1 MARRTPALHLLV
13 LLSVLLGLFPA
24 ALPTQAA
31 PLRQGPPTPSAAP
44 SQQQGPTRP
53 EDLSPPAPV
62 PLQLPTS
69 QIAQAPIGKLASA
82 AATSATLTRLPLA
95 FEPNMG
101 QTDSAVRFQ
110 VRGLGGMIHFAED
123 ETVLTLPGR
132 QRGQNADAAN
142 RRNTPPTASNTLT
155 ATDVIS
161 YHVLRQHFLGADP
174 HPVVTGTTALPGKV
188 NYFTGSDRTNW
199 RIGIPTYAGIAY
211 KDLYPGID
219 LQYDG
224 NEGHLKRTFVVAPGA
239 DPSRIRW
246 RYQGAEKP
254 EVDGAGRLLVTLKRS
269 ANQSLTETLTLT
281 ETAPI
286 AWQVINQ
293 QRVSVD
299 VRFVVEASG
308 QVGFAVA
315 PYDHTQPLI
324 IDPTLEYGSYLGGSG
339 SDYVA
344 DIDADNDGNVYV
356 IGTTRSTNFPPATT
370 ETITGTASFDDVF
383 VVKLNAVGDTLL
395 YRTFLRGSGG
405 SNSDDEGAG
414 IVVDRV
420 GGRAGQAW
428 ITGHTWSANFPL
440 VSALFG
446 SKPGRADVF
455 VTKLDV
461 QGGLLFSTYLGGDA
475 NDFGTDIALDP
486 NGNAYTTGR
495 TISKGVL
502 SSTNIPF
509 PTKPSLPKSD
519 SSFDAFVTKI
529 KNDGSEVVYSRYIGG
544 NGSLDGDYGQ
554 GLVVDADEM
563 VTLTGYTEASDFP
576 IAGGFQTAR
585 AGGTDAFIT
594 RLNTDGSIAS
604 SSFLGGLG
612 NDYAYGIARDLETGH
627 VFVVGQISG
636 TLSSATSSFGL
647 PTTNSTN
654 AFVARASFNSSG
666 SASLQYLSILGGS
679 NSEVFYRVAVDA
691 AGQAIAIGETKSS
704 AYPLVDRLPHSS
716 STVDAQDA
724 VVSMLTPT
732 GSQLVFST
740 FLDSTSAVDDGRA
753 VAIDPVTGHIVVAS
767 YRGSIPT
774 TAGSLQPSGA
784 GLVDIN
790 LMKLSTPRLYLDQ
803 ERVAA
808 SCQSECTVH
817 TGKPV
822 HTLSGNFWTKS
833 TDLAV
838 QTPGPALVW
847 QRTYISQAT
856 DEITGSLGVGWLHP
870 YATQLIT
877 PSMAQ
882 GEPNTVIVLAPQGNR
897 LRFRQSGSS
906 FTPVPGVY
914 SSLVQDITGYTW
926 TLRDQTAYRF
936 GLDGTLASIRDPQ
949 GQQVTLGYSGS
960 PARLTS
966 IVDAADATRALQLT
980 YHPDG
985 HIATVSDGVR
995 SVGYSYTGDDLT
1007 GVRDVM
1013 QRWTFF
1019 SYQNHLLTRI
1029 RTPLDETIE
1038 AMSYDVATPEGRVIS
1053 QTLRGGRQFLFS
1065 YHTPG
1070 FGAAQST
1077 IITTTE
1083 AGAPQ
1088 SVTQYDYGTN
1098 NALLGVR
1105 HNGQAVAASTF
1116 DDGFAPAAVSDGR
1129 GNTTQVV
1136 NTSVGLP
1143 TQITNALNQKTQVS
1157 YDSNHNP
1164 LAITDAQGI
1173 TTRLRYDSA
1182 NNVISTTV
1190 GITTSLPLGATTLY
1204 TYTLHPRSGTLSL
1217 LEATR
1222 APDGVV
1228 TRFGYND
1235 AGQVLTQTVGYNTP
1249 LAQVTT
1255 YGYDS
1260 LGRLNSTTVGVG
1272 TPQQR
1277 RTVTIYNADNTVQET
1292 IQNYVNGSYTPSQ
1305 PDEDIRTRY
1314 GYDDFGNLSW
1324 VTDVSG
1330 RLDATQYNTYGQVA
1344 WTIRNLQPV
1353 ILNTNGE
1360 PVVPATPPAFNP
1372 AYPDRNVAT
1381 LYGYDGLGR
1390 TVLVTETGLLTG
1402 VFSPTTRRFSDH
1414 TTRVSHTQ
1422 YDSLDRPI
1430 TVTLNYQPSNV
1441 ADANFQTVM
1450 TYDGAGNLT
1459 GQRDSYGRWSSTTFD
1474 ALNRPVTVTV
1484 NLEDGNPLT
1493 GASDTDRVSVTRYDA
1508 SGRVAETVS
1517 NYADGVFNADEPD
1530 RDRITRYQYDSLGRV
1545 ITTTQNLMA
1554 NPGSRT
1560 DVNLTTVNAYDPVT
1574 TRLLAQQDPLGR
1586 WQHTQYDVLGR
1597 ATTQIANCV
1606 NSGGAAV
1613 PTGCAPVSEAL
1624 PDRNLPTSYAY
1635 DALGQTTLIT
1645 NALDIATGTIY
1656 DGLGRSVA
1664 QIANFKPG
1672 SSSLPDRNVTTGQV
1686 YDGLGRTLILT
1697 DAVGA
1702 TVQRQYDALGRT
1714 VVMTDAVG
1722 RATRIGYDGLGQ
1734 QRWVERADGQLTVLT
1749 LDRLGRQVAT
1759 TLNYQDGSVDAN
1771 EPSDQD
1777 LIQQTAYDRAG
1788 RVTQILDASERQ
1800 TWFGYDALNRLT
1812 LVRENVTG
1820 SCGGGACS
1828 FGGTFTHYGYDWAGN
1843 RTSIEDARERIRT
1856 FAYDAANRMV
1866 SATDA
1871 LSQTT
1876 SWSYDK
1882 GGRRLSQD
1890 DPRGAAFDLSWAY
1903 DGQDRVISTTAVQL
1917 SAPITATY
1925 DALGRRTTLH
1935 DATGITGFGYDNLG
1949 RLTTLNAPES
1959 GQVAYSY
1966 SARGQRSELVYPSGL
1981 TLSYGYLPDGQ
1992 LQSITQTDDL
2002 LASYSYDSVGR
2013 LDTLSRANGAT
2024 TSYSYDDADRLARLQ
2039 TTVGIATRSQ
2049 FDYAV
2054 DRLGQRTAV
2063 TETLGSATRVI
2074 TYAYDGWLRLTEAVE
2089 SPGTHFEY
2097 AYDDAGNRTGAWVNG
2112 VQTESRSYN
2121 AANQVVGWTY
2131 DAAGNLTSDGTRSY
2145 SYDALNRQLSATQGL
2160 TTTRYG
2166 YNGDGVLITA
2176 TVGSGLETRY
2186 IQDQS
2191 APLSQILQA
2200 KQGTTTTSYLY
2211 GHARLASLTGSTRS
2225 WELAD
2230 ALGSVRGTLDEAGV
2244 LLDSVNYDP
2253 WGQVQSGSP
2262 APFGFTGELHEAAS
2276 GLVHLRARWYN
2287 PQSGTLT
2294 SRDPYW
2300 GQPTRPDTLHPYT
2313 YVGNNPL
2320 LRTDPSGRCYP
2331 PVEFLRTAEP
2341 QNCHNLDL
2349 AYEIAGHPNASF
2361 WEQAAANVYIGTFWG
2376 SHQMLAAGTA
2386 VLAGAAIGAGAA
2398 VVGGAAST
2406 VGTTV
2411 VGAVGAVGATATG
2424 LAQRASASLVASPNT
2439 ASTLSVVNAG
2449 VQLGVTG
2456 YTIKEAFCGNQDAQA
2471 LLANPYGVT
2480 GINAWS
2486 ELGNAIYAG
2495 WRGYSSLTMPVEAV
2509 GAATTGAVS
2518 RFKSTDVDAF
2528 KQFLTEAAAA
2538 QSQRNVPALTG
2549 YWNRA
2554 LEDVNNLYVYRIG
2567 DRIVG
2572 AIQVGKEAGALEVK
2586 LLQSIQ
2592 PGVGTE
2598 LMRQAVR
2605 TSIEQGYQ
2613 GRLILTSYPES
2624 VDFYKKLGGELVDPD
2639 FRTFVWGE
2647 EAAQALLS
2655 GR

>member
-1 MARRTPALHLLV
+1 MARRTRALHLLV
-13 LLSVLLGLFPA
+13 LLGVLLGLFPTA
-24 ALPTQAA
+24 APTQAA
-31 PLRQGPPTPSAAP
+31 SLRQGPPAPSVAP

-53 EDLSPPAPV
+53 EDLSAPAPTPV
-62 PLQLPTS
+62 QVPTS
-69 QIAQAPIGKLASA
+69 QTAQAPIGQLAAPLSA
-82 AATSATLTRLPLA
+82 HQPDFARLPLS

-101 QTDSAVRFQ
+101 QTDSPVRFQ

-132 QRGQNADAAN
+132 RRGQDTTAAN
-142 RRNTPPTASNTLT
+142 RQDMPLAADALS
-155 ATDVIS
+155 ATEVIS
-161 YHVLRQHFLGADP
+161 YHVLRQQFLGADP
-174 HPVVTGTTALPGKV
+174 HPAVTGTTALPGKV
-188 NYFTGSDRTNW
+188 NYFLGSDHAQWRT
-199 RIGIPTYAGIAY
+199 GIPTYAGIVYEA
-211 KDLYPGID
+211 LYPGID
-219 LQYDG
+219 LHYDG
-224 NEGHLKRTFVVAPGA
+224 SEGQLKRTFVVAPSA
-239 DPSRIRW
+239 DPQRIRW

-254 EVDGAGRLLVTLKRS
+254 KVDAAGRLLVTLKRA
-269 ANQSLTETLTLT
+269 ANQPLTETLTLT

-286 AWQVINQ
+286 AWQVVDQ
-293 QRVSVD
+293 QRVPVD
-299 VRFVVEASG
+299 VQFVVEASG

-315 PYDHTQPLI
+315 SYDHTQPLI
-324 IDPTLEYGSYLGGSG
+324 IDPTLEYASYLGGSG
-339 SDYVA
+339 NDYVA
-344 DIDADNDGNVYV
+344 DLDVDSDGNVYV

-370 ETITGTASFDDVF
+370 ETISGTASSDDVF
-383 VVKLNAVGDTLL
+383 VVKLNAAGTSLL
-395 YRTFLRGSGG
+395 YRTFLLGSTGNG
-405 SNSDDEGAG
+405 NTNDKGRA

-420 GGRAGQAW
+420 GERAGQVW
-428 ITGHTWSANFPL
+428 ITGDTWSTNFPIQSPL
-440 VSALFG
+440 PNPRLMG
-446 SKPGRADVF
+446 SNSGDSDAF
-455 VTKLDV
+455 VTRLDT
-461 QGGLLFSTYLGGDA
+461 QGKVLFSSYLGGHAYDVA
-475 NDFGTDIALDP
+475 FDIALDTQ
-486 NGNAYTTGR
+486 GNAYITGE
-495 TISKGVL
+495 TNSKDGISGLPK
-502 SSTNIPF
+502 PF
-509 PTKPSLPKSD
+509 PTIPSAYISNV
-519 SSFDAFVTKI
+519 SYDAFVTKI
-529 KNDGSEVVYSRYIGG
+529 SSITNTVIVYSRYIGG
-544 NGSLDGDYGQ
+544 SSPDKGRGVTVSGDGVATVTGFTQ
-554 GLVVDADEM
+554 SSNFPVV
-563 VTLTGYTEASDFP
+563 
-576 IAGGFQTAR
+576 GGFQMAH
-585 AGGTDAFIT
+585 AGGDDAFIT
-594 RLNTDGSIAS
+594 RIHPSGTIS
-604 SSFLGGLG
+604 SSTFLGGPG
-612 NDYAYGIARDLETGH
+612 DDQANGITQDVGTGD

-636 TLSSATSSFGL
+636 TLSTVTSSFGS
-647 PTTNSTN
+647 PTAQSTN
-654 AFVARASFNSSG
+654 AFVARTSINSSNVT
-666 SASLQYLSILGGS
+666 SLQYLSVIGG
-679 NSEVFYRVAVDA
+679 EKVEAFERIAVDA
-691 AGQAIAIGETKSS
+691 AGQAIAIGDTTSL
-704 AYPLVDRLPHSS
+704 AYPLVNSLSVRLG
-716 STVDAQDA
+716 TDKEA
-724 VVSMLTPT
+724 VVSMLTST
-732 GSQLVFST
+732 GADLVFST
-740 FLDSTSAVDDGRA
+740 VLERQTVSGSDSGQA
-753 VAIDPVTGHIVVAS
+753 VAIDPVTGYIVVAAQDTV
-767 YRGSIPT
+767 IVPT
-774 TAGSLQPSGA
+774 NGALQPTDPGSL
-784 GLVDIN
+784 DIT

-914 SSLVQDITGYTW
+914 SSLVKDTTGYTW

-936 GLDGTLASIRDPQ
+936 GLDGTLASIRDSQ

-960 PARLTS
+960 PVRLTS
-966 IVDAADATRALQLT
+966 IVDAGDATRALQLT

-995 SVGYSYTGDDLT
+995 SVAYSYTGDDLT

-1038 AMSYDVATPEGRVIS
+1038 AMTYDVATPEGRVIS

-1070 FGAAQST
+1070 FSAAQST

-1173 TTRLRYDSA
+1173 ATRLRYDSA

-1204 TYTLHPRSGTLSL
+1204 TYTLHPRSGKLSL

-1330 RLDATQYNTYGQVA
+1330 RLDATQYNAYGQVA

-1414 TTRVSHTQ
+1414 TTRVSRTE

-1459 GQRDSYGRWSSTTFD
+1459 GQRDSYGRWISTTYD
-1474 ALNRPVTVTV
+1474 ALNRPVTVTT

-1517 NYADGVFNADEPD
+1517 NYADGVFNAAEPD
-1530 RDRITRYQYDSLGRV
+1530 RDRITRYAYDSLGRV
-1545 ITTTQNLMA
+1545 ITSTQNVMA
-1554 NPGSRT
+1554 SPGSRT
-1560 DVNLTTVNAYDPVT
+1560 DANLTTVNAYDPVT

-1597 ATTQIANCV
+1597 ATTQIANCM

-1613 PTGCAPVSEAL
+1613 SNGCAPFSETA
-1624 PDRNLPTSYAY
+1624 PDRNLPTTMAY

-1645 NALDIATGTIY
+1645 NALGIATGIFY
-1656 DGLGRSVA
+1656 DGLGRSVQ
-1664 QIANFKPG
+1664 QIANLKPG
-1672 SSSLPDRNVTTGQV
+1672 SSPLPDRNVTTGQA
-1686 YDGLGRTLILT
+1686 YDGLGRTLVLT

-1722 RATRIGYDGLGQ
+1722 RVTRIGYDGLGQ
-1734 QRWVERADGQLTVLT
+1734 QRWVERAAGQLIVLT
-1749 LDRLGRQVAT
+1749 LDHLGRQTAT

-1771 EPSDQD
+1771 EPVDQD

-1788 RVTQILDASERQ
+1788 RVTQTLDASERQ

-1828 FGGTFTHYGYDWAGN
+1828 FGGTFTRYGYDWAGN
-1843 RTSIEDARERIRT
+1843 RTSIEDAREKTRT
-1856 FAYDAANRMV
+1856 FAYDAADRLV
-1866 SATDA
+1866 SSTDA

-1876 SWSYDK
+1876 SWSYDR
-1882 GGRRLSQD
+1882 GGRRIGQD
-1890 DPRGAAFDLSWAY
+1890 DPRGTAFDLSWAY

-1925 DALGRRTTLH
+1925 DALGRRTQLH

-1949 RLTTLNAPES
+1949 RLTTLNAPEG
-1959 GQVAYSY
+1959 GQVAYGY
-1966 SARGQRSELVYPSGL
+1966 TARGQRSELVYPSGL

-2024 TSYSYDDADRLARLQ
+2024 TNYSYDDADRLERLQ

-2054 DRLGQRTAV
+2054 DRLGQRRAV

-2089 SPGTHFEY
+2089 SPGTHYQY

-2112 VQTESRSYN
+2112 VQTQNMSYN
-2121 AANQVVGWTY
+2121 AANQVIGWTY
-2131 DAAGNLTSDGTRSY
+2131 DAAGNLLSDGTRSY
-2145 SYDALNRQLSATQGL
+2145 SYDALSRQLSTTQGL

-2186 IQDQS
+2186 TQDQA

-2200 KQGTTTTSYLY
+2200 TQGTTTTTFLY
-2211 GHARLASLTGSTRS
+2211 GHARLANLSGGVRT

-2230 ALGSVRGTLDEAGV
+2230 ALGSMRGTLDEAGV
-2244 LLDSVNYDP
+2244 LLGSVNYDP

-2276 GLVHLRARWYN
+2276 GVVHLRARWYN

-2300 GQPTRPDTLHPYT
+2300 GQPRRPDTLHPYT

-2331 PVEFLRTAEP
+2331 PVEFLRAAEP
-2341 QNCHNLDL
+2341 LNCHNLDL
-2349 AYEIAGHPNASF
+2349 AYEIAAHPDAGF
-2361 WEQAAANVYIGTFWG
+2361 WEQAAANAYISTFWG
-2376 SHQMLAAGTA
+2376 SHAMLAAGTV
-2386 VLAGAAIGAGAA
+2386 VLAGAAVGAA
-2398 VVGGAAST
+2398 ATAVGGAAS
-2406 VGTTV
+2406 
-2411 VGAVGAVGATATG
+2411 AVGATATSLAQAASAYLVATPSVASG
-2424 LAQRASASLVASPNT
+2424 LAV
-2439 ASTLSVVNAG
+2439 LSAG
-2449 VQLGVTG
+2449 VQLGVMG

-2486 ELGNAIYAG
+2486 QLGEALYTG
-2495 WRGYSSLTMPVEAV
+2495 WNGYSALKISHANSLFSLGERGEELADEALLD
-2509 GAATTGAVS
+2509 AV
-2518 RFKSTDVDAF
+2518 RRHGRNIYQD
-2528 KQFLTEAAAA
+2528 EE
-2538 QSQRNVPALTG
+2538 SQRLLDYFKANASSSNATDMTLRSDPRKIEVLEEFLHGTQRRLGWDSRMTG
-2549 YWNRA
+2549 V
-2554 LEDVNNLYVYRIG
+2554 EME
-2567 DRIVG
+2567 
-2572 AIQVGKEAGALEVK
+2572 IQVKSFMIRH
-2586 LLQSIQ
+2586 QSILGISEADVQ
-2592 PGVGTE
+2592 W
-2598 LMRQAVR
+2598 LMK
-2605 TSIEQGYQ
+2605 SLEMY
-2613 GRLILTSYPES
+2613 L
-2624 VDFYKKLGGELVDPD
+2624 
-2639 FRTFVWGE
+2639 
-2647 EAAQALLS
+2647 
-2655 GR
+2655 